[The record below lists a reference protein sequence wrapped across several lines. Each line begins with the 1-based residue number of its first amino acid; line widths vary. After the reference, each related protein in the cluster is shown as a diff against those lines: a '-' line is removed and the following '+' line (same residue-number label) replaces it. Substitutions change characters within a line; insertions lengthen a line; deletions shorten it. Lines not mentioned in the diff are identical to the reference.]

1 MNFLLLHTNS
11 YSKFIAT
18 FCIFNGKTGEKWGVF
33 SISFIHL
40 VNSLY
45 IIDSQESA
53 QVQPSTALARMNV
66 RGIVREVCTVIVD
79 RNFTRKILQLSTKG
93 IIA

>member
-1 MNFLLLHTNS
+1 MHTNS

-18 FCIFNGKTGEKWGVF
+18 FCIFNRKTGEKLGIF

-53 QVQPSTALARMNV
+53 RVQPCTALARMNM
-66 RGIVREVCTVIVD
+66 RGIAAKVCTVIVD